1 MTRDTS
7 TARRRGSAIKIQY
20 IGIYIYNVY
29 NEVWLLCIKL
39 GYYLLLLPTLVVND
53 CFFNI
58 TKINSVIFTTV
69 FMFLHPLADLNN
81 INMRYYAISLCI
93 Q

>member
-7 TARRRGSAIKIQY
+7 TTRRRGSDIKMRY
-20 IGIYIYNVY
+20 TYIYNVY
-29 NEVWLLCIKL
+29 NEVWLLCLKL

-53 CFFNI
+53 CFFNV
-58 TKINSVIFTTV
+58 TKINSVIFTTI
-69 FMFLHPLADLNN
+69 FMFAPVS
-81 INMRYYAISLCI
+81 RS